1 MRSNVI
7 LGQCDTKEEV
17 SSEQLFSGLMLR
29 WTALTRT
36 EQVVTALITLIPL
49 WWLLGWKHNF
59 FLLAIGLIGYDYWRN
74 KKIRLAAPSL
84 SVVTLFIFCLYTLI
98 SRYFY
103 EIYDGDS
110 LSPNA
115 ILSALNSFAGPAG
128 ILWYIESHKIRIRW
142 QVVAWS
148 FSVVA
153 VQMLLFWLVIYFG
166 WGQDNYSP
174 PRSLYGLLT
183 NKPRTYVPG
192 AGNSNYLIPYFATD
206 ESLIPGLV
214 RYIYFF
220 PGPES
225 LALVAGFI
233 TVLAL
238 DIKNKLW
245 SSSLFVAACFILLTS
260 GTRSVLVTLPL
271 VFAARAFLTVGK
283 TFGIW
288 FLCALIATISFA
300 SLSVPPV
307 TNALFDTFIDTADVV
322 NRTRADSTE
331 VRSDIYRG
339 TIDGILTGTNRQFWL
354 GRVSTGDTVLP
365 GYDPAR
371 IGSHSF
377 WLGTLLY
384 RSGAFGTLIFLVFW
398 MSLVWSIYQERS
410 SKPAVCLLALL
421 IFTLTFMVME
431 IEMPVMPLVLLCVV
445 MRQREPDSPKPNL
458 LFSGS

>member
-1 MRSNVI
+1 MRVN
-7 LGQCDTKEEV
+7 LLPEQRDT
-17 SSEQLFSGLMLR
+17 SDAIRDDQLFSGIMLR
-29 WTALTRT
+29 WHSLTRS

-59 FLLAIGLIGYDYWRN
+59 FLMAIALIGYDYWRY
-74 KKIRLAAPSL
+74 KKIRLTTPSL
-84 SVVTLFIFCLYTLI
+84 PVVTLLVFCLYTLI

-103 EIYDGDS
+103 EVYDGDS

-115 ILSALNSFAGPAG
+115 ILSALNSYAGPAG
-128 ILWYIESHKIRIRW
+128 ILWYIESHQIRIRW

-153 VQMLLFWLVIYFG
+153 VQMLLFWMVICFG
-166 WGQDNYSP
+166 WSQDNYSP

-183 NKPRTYVPG
+183 NKPKTYVPG

-245 SSSLFVAACFILLTS
+245 SSLLFVAACFILLTS

-271 VFAARAFLTVGK
+271 VFAARAFLSVGK
-283 TFGIW
+283 TFVNW

-300 SLSVPPV
+300 SLSVPPL
-307 TNALFDTFIDTADVV
+307 TNAFFDTFVDTADVV
-322 NRTRADSTE
+322 SRTRADSTE

-354 GRVSTGDTVLP
+354 GHVSTGDTVLP

-398 MSLVWSIYQERS
+398 MSLAWSIYQERS

-421 IFTLTFMVME
+421 IFTLTLMVME

-445 MRQREPDSPKPNL
+445 MRQREPERSTPNL